1 MEERR
6 NGIPTRLLGSTGAR
20 VTLIGVGGY
29 HQGKVGAEL
38 GQRIVRTAI
47 DEGINFLDNAWCYHD
62 GESERIMGLALQGGY
77 RDKVFLMT
85 KNHGRDG
92 ATYRKQLEESLT
104 RLKVDMID
112 LVQFH
117 DIGPGDAAR
126 IFSEGAIEAA
136 LEAREQGKIR
146 FIGFTGHTWPSL
158 HAEMLERAKAL
169 GEGFAWDTVQLP
181 INLLDAQY
189 HSFMQAIVPPARE
202 RGMGVIGMKSLAG
215 GELLKTGVTPQDA
228 IAFALSQPIDTLVTG
243 IDSLEVLQQNLD
255 IARAW
260 QPLSERDERRLL
272 EAVAEPASRGHLE
285 TYKRVPQG
293 S

>member
-6 NGIPTRLLGSTGAR
+6 NGIPTRLLGSTGVR

-29 HQGKVGAEL
+29 HLGKAGTEL

-92 ATYRKQLEESLT
+92 ETYREQLAESLS
-104 RLKVDMID
+104 RLKADMID

-146 FIGFTGHTWPSL
+146 FIGFTGHRSPKV
-158 HAEMLERAKAL
+158 HAEMLQRQEAL
-169 GEGFAWDTVQLP
+169 GQDFAWDTVQLP

-189 HSFMQAIVPPARE
+189 HSFLQETLPVAKE
-202 RGMGVIGMKSLAG
+202 RHMGVIGMKSLSG
-215 GELLKTGVTPQDA
+215 GELLKTGITPQEA
-228 IAFALSQPIDTLVTG
+228 IAFSLSQPVDTLVTG
-243 IDSLEVLQQNLD
+243 IDSLEVLQQNLE
-255 IARAW
+255 IARTW

-272 EAVAEPASRGHLE
+272 EAVAEPASHGHLE
-285 TYKRVPQG
+285 KYKRVF
-293 S
+293 